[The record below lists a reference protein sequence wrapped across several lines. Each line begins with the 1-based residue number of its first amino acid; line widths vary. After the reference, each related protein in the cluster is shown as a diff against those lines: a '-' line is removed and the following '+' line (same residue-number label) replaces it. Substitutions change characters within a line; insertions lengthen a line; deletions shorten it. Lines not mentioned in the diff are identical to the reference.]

1 MATRT
6 ASRIRDVL
14 VMAAV
19 LCGTGGGRSVA
30 SGVAQAPFCPGND
43 AEIESNDTPASA
55 TPLTLTETTRGVYGE
70 IAVPG
75 DVDYFS
81 FTASAGQHLWL
92 TIDTGV
98 PALPGST
105 TRDSVVEVYA
115 PGGALLERDDD
126 DGTGN
131 GRGTTV
137 LSGEASLI
145 AGLPLTSPGTYLIR
159 VAAKAPTGVLR
170 PYSLV
175 AALTASTDLPEIE
188 PNDTPASA
196 QMLLGGRVAGTLSGP
211 GDVDYYWAA
220 LLDAGLPFIVADGDP
235 ERDGVGTDLALELR
249 DQFFSPPRVL
259 AVDSAGV
266 GGIGN
271 PPAEGALF
279 GGINTLVRVTG
290 PRAGSYRMAVQ
301 WSGYCPVP
309 VVLEKLELH

>member
-1 MATRT
+1 LIAATLWCG
-6 ASRIRDVL
+6 ASSSRL
-14 VMAAV
+14 
-19 LCGTGGGRSVA
+19 VA
-30 SGVAQAPFCPGND
+30 SDAALTPFCPGND
-43 AEIESNDTPASA
+43 AEIEANDTPGGA

-70 IAVPG
+70 INPAG

-81 FTASAGQHLWL
+81 FTATAGQRLWL
-92 TIDTGV
+92 AIDTGV

-137 LSGEASLI
+137 FSGEASLI
-145 AGLPLTSPGTYLIR
+145 AGLPLASSGTYLIR
-159 VAAKAPTGVLR
+159 VSAQAPTAVLR
-170 PYSLV
+170 PYSLI
-175 AALTASTDLPEIE
+175 AALGANTAVAESE

-196 QMLLGGRVAGTLSGP
+196 QLLPGGRVAGSLSGP
-211 GDVDYYWAA
+211 GDVDYYLAS
-220 LLDAGLPFIVADGDP
+220 LLDAGQPFITVDGDP
-235 ERDGVGTDLALELR
+235 ERDGIGTDLAVELR
-249 DQFFSPPRVL
+249 DQFFSPTQVL
-259 AVDSAGV
+259 AIDSSAAG
-266 GGIGN
+266 GSGN

-279 GGINTLVRVTG
+279 GSFNTLVRVSG
-290 PRAGSYRMAVQ
+290 PQAGTYRIAVQ